1 MLGLFGHDIELNL
14 INIKIYCAC
23 PILALPIVLPNQI
36 CCHALGK
43 GAGEGRSEVAVVFFK
58 VKRDHLDF
66 LAGVAASWV
75 FSTLPLLAFL
85 KANCR
90 MK

>member
-1 MLGLFGHDIELNL
+1 M
-14 INIKIYCAC
+14 A
-23 PILALPIVLPNQI
+23 PPIVHSYGISHPASGMGVSN
-36 CCHALGK
+36 G
-43 GAGEGRSEVAVVFFK
+43 GNEVTVMVLR

-75 FSTLPLLAFL
+75 LSTLPLLAFL
-85 KANCR
+85 NANSR

>member
-1 MLGLFGHDIELNL
+1 MEGPDGRNEV
-14 INIKIYCAC
+14 
-23 PILALPIVLPNQI
+23 IV
-36 CCHALGK
+36 
-43 GAGEGRSEVAVVFFK
+43 VVFK

-66 LAGVAASWV
+66 LEGVAASWV

-85 KANCR
+85 NANSR